1 MGDDAKLQSASAFVI
16 HVFRR
21 GAFPT
26 ERLRTSVTVTGTAG
40 GFRTALLCKSPG
52 DRPGSC
58 SPVLTILSP
67 SGLFGLLS
75 VGFFWF

>member
-26 ERLRTSVTVTGTAG
+26 QWLRTRVTVTGTAG
-40 GFRTALLCKSPG
+40 SSELLYCASQQET
-52 DRPGSC
+52 D
-58 SPVLTILSP
+58 PVLAHAHQS
-67 SGLFGLLS
+67 
-75 VGFFWF
+75 